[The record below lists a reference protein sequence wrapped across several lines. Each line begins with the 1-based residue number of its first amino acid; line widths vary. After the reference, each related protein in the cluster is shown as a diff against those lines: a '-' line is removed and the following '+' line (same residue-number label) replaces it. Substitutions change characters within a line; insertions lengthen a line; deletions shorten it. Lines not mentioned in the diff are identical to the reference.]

1 MADSSGT
8 VDLADVLTALRE
20 GLFAAQEVDDA
31 RKTGLVVERA
41 EIELSF
47 TVEKAKGGGLGVK
60 IAVFGVGL
68 NAGGKKGSTSSDV
81 QRMKLTLV
89 PGPGRQRRAVASP
102 KKAT

>member
-8 VDLADVLTALRE
+8 VELADVLTALRE
-20 GLFAAQEVDDA
+20 ALFTAQEVDEG

-47 TVEKAKGGGLGVK
+47 TVEKAKSGGLGAK

-68 NAGGKKGSTSSDV
+68 NAGGKKGTTSSDV

-89 PGPGRQRRAVASP
+89 PGTDGQRRAVASR
-102 KKAT
+102 KKDT